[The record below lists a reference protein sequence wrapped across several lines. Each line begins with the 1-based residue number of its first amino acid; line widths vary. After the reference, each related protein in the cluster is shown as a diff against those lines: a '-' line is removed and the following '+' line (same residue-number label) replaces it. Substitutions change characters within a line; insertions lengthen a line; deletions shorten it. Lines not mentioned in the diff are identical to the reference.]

1 MLELGLLDGGL
12 PAYGDDVKQ
21 LRVNVTY
28 GGAHGLRVAIYDPAR
43 ERWQV
48 PQSLIPRDQGVE
60 RPPRHARGPAAGAD
74 YAFSYTSSP
83 FGFAVVRPSTGE
95 VLFNS
100 TPPADSR
107 FNGLVFK
114 DQYLEMS
121 TALPDS
127 AALFGLGESTQPAGL
142 ALNASHG
149 KPYTLWAHDTPALAA
164 NTNLCAK
171 AAPPAA
177 DCPILPSR
185 RRLPHPDASWPF
197 YVDLR
202 PGSGNA
208 HGVFLL
214 NSNGMDVSYSGN
226 SLTYR
231 VIGGILDFYFHTG
244 PSPEEVRCVRPHP
257 QLACLPPTARVFPLS
272 ASPPRTG
279 GVPADYAGG
288 PAPHAALL
296 ESGFPQLPLGLL
308 QRRRG
313 GRSGRQLQRRGHSAG
328 ASSGNHSLSYPP
340 LSPCDARPL
349 PHLPY
354 AAAGGCVDGH

>member
-177 DCPILPSR
+177 DCPILPLTPPPAPPR
-185 RRLPHPDASWPF
+185 RLLALLRGPAPGQRQRARRLPP
-197 YVDLR
+197 
-202 PGSGNA
+202 
-208 HGVFLL
+208 
-214 NSNGMDVSYSGN
+214 
-226 SLTYR
+226 
-231 VIGGILDFYFHTG
+231 
-244 PSPEEVRCVRPHP
+244 
-257 QLACLPPTARVFPLS
+257 
-272 ASPPRTG
+272 
-279 GVPADYAGG
+279 
-288 PAPHAALL
+288 
-296 ESGFPQLPLGLL
+296 
-308 QRRRG
+308 
-313 GRSGRQLQRRGHSAG
+313 QLQRDGRV
-328 ASSGNHSLSYPP
+328 LQ
-340 LSPCDARPL
+340 RQL
-349 PHLPY
+349 PHLPRHRRHSRLLLPHG
-354 AAAGGCVDGH
+354 ALPGGGALRAPPSPARLLAAHRESLPPLRLSPSHRWCPSRLRWWAGPTCRPTGVWVSTTAAGATPASTRWPQWSPTTATRAFRWCVQRQPLPLLPPPFSV